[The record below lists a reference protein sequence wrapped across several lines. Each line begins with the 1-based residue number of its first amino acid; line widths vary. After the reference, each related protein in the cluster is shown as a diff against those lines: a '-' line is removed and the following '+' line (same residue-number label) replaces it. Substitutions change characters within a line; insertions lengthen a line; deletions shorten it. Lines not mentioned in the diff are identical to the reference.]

1 MVGIAAMLRFKIRN
15 WNMTGEHIGQKR
27 AGFILTYR
35 SSAGNTM
42 GGNIYFIRI
51 LYDLGGIR
59 GNSIRKWLETS
70 KTLI

>member
-1 MVGIAAMLRFKIRN
+1 MISK
-15 WNMTGEHIGQKR
+15 HIGQKR

-35 SSAGNTM
+35 SSAGSTM
-42 GGNIYFIRI
+42 AGNIYFTHI

-59 GNSIRKWLETS
+59 GNSIRKRLETS